1 MVDGKDKVIKLVDG
15 KDKVIK
21 LVDGKDKDLIMIIKL
36 VDGKD
41 KDQDHLVIGKV
52 VDLVQD
58 IGMEVDH
65 LQVVKDGNIV
75 VLIKL
80 EHGNLIQDIKIID
93 NKDVEKVM
101 TL

>member
-1 MVDGKDKVIKLVDG
+1 MIIIMVDGKDKD
-15 KDKVIK
+15 
-21 LVDGKDKDLIMIIKL
+21 
-36 VDGKD
+36 
-41 KDQDHLVIGKV
+41 LVIGKV

-80 EHGNLIQDIKIID
+80 EHGNLIQDIEII
-93 NKDVEKVM
+93 EKNHQDGADVM

>member
-1 MVDGKDKVIKLVDG
+1 MIIIMVDGKDKD
-15 KDKVIK
+15 
-21 LVDGKDKDLIMIIKL
+21 
-36 VDGKD
+36 
-41 KDQDHLVIGKV
+41 LVIGKV

-80 EHGNLIQDIKIID
+80 EHGNLIQDIKI
-93 NKDVEKVM
+93 VEKNHQDGADVM

>member
-1 MVDGKDKVIKLVDG
+1 
-15 KDKVIK
+15 
-21 LVDGKDKDLIMIIKL
+21 
-36 VDGKD
+36 
-41 KDQDHLVIGKV
+41 

-80 EHGNLIQDIKIID
+80 EHGNLIQDIEII
-93 NKDVEKVM
+93 EKNHQDGADVM